1 MEGQTHSSGTQ
12 ILWGLGM
19 KQGWLVAAPSACP
32 RVPRAPTPQHLQAL
46 GWAYIPHI
54 STSPGLQRPRGD
66 RGIHRQSPNPKKER
80 KKDFFFLLFFLVYWF
95 GFFLIY
101 SPTLKTS
108 CETARKNLHVKASS
122 SSWPNCPLLLLQ
134 RNSCPHSWLGL
145 LKPPSG
151 TVVVLRL
158 KQPHL
163 QSPGTSVALLGV
175 NPVTSAQQHGE
186 SQVHSC
192 PLPVAQ
198 SRGAPGRVG

>member
-1 MEGQTHSSGTQ
+1 MCHGPQLLSISKPWAGPISHTSVPLQGCRDQEGTEESTDSHQ
-12 ILWGLGM
+12 I
-19 KQGWLVAAPSACP
+19 
-32 RVPRAPTPQHLQAL
+32 
-46 GWAYIPHI
+46 
-54 STSPGLQRPRGD
+54 
-66 RGIHRQSPNPKKER
+66 R
-80 KKDFFFLLFFLVYWF
+80 KKRGRKIFLVLFFLVYWF
-95 GFFLIY
+95 GFFKIY

-108 CETARKNLHVKASS
+108 CETARKDLHVKASS

-151 TVVVLRL
+151 TVVLRL

-198 SRGAPGRVG
+198 SRGAPGRVW